1 MPVLT
6 GSALADASGT
16 ALEDASSA
24 ALGEPDLQ
32 VAISSAGV
40 LMEAVQMGVGPW
52 WEILLEILVPAIVES
67 VLGPSGPTLAQVNA
81 NIDEV
86 REVIDPQPGVLPNV
100 RDEVL
105 FLSSDHEFNIQTLK
119 TLIEALEPGG
129 LTTDEH
135 DHLVGLENA
144 DPSVIATNVW
154 GYVVAVD
161 DLRESLGGISA
172 VQVIENLWYAA
183 LVETGFNGIRA
194 AHNPYFAYIA
204 YSPSDAA
211 GAFGNYL
218 VGSDPTT
225 LPTLDLTLVEEG
237 DTVWSYLTREYS
249 AWSWTKQGPGDN
261 DNGSEVWLGTAG
273 VNTVAGWRCLLTDA
287 DLAGIWRAQEIPPDE
302 PAVVPPVWPGSAG
315 VTLGTPVALV
325 DQLHLVG
332 TMDGIIVN
340 VTTPPSKVGKRA
352 IGGAFYDYNTGEV
365 AFETDSGD
373 IEPWQYLGFR
383 DAIFTPKTM
392 TSAAGV
398 RLRVLAGAEGTVT
411 PWVKS

>member
-1 MPVLT
+1 MPLLT

-52 WEILLEILVPAIVES
+52 WEMLLEILVPAIVES
-67 VLGPSGPTLAQVNA
+67 VLGPSGPTLDQVNA

-129 LTTDEH
+129 LTTEEH
-135 DHLVGLENA
+135 DQLLGLANLSA
-144 DPSVIATNVW
+144 SDVWDYAIQFPRPSGWYTTVAMWQQLAYAAQSGFFQSLITGQQLPNSRWFRLAGTPDVIAGLLDDARTSEPQLVLPEDPDFAD
-154 GYVVAVD
+154 VV
-161 DLRESLGGISA
+161 
-172 VQVIENLWYAA
+172 
-183 LVETGFNGIRA
+183 
-194 AHNPYFAYIA
+194 P
-204 YSPSDAA
+204 
-211 GAFGNYL
+211 
-218 VGSDPTT
+218 
-225 LPTLDLTLVEEG
+225 G
-237 DTVWSYLTREYS
+237 DTVLSFLLRTQPAFDWQVLSGHHYWDGGTVGFPTDSGGNLCWIICTLRD
-249 AWSWTKQGPGDN
+249 GDLETQQAASLIT
-261 DNGSEVWLGTAG
+261 SEEFL
-273 VNTVAGWRCLLTDA
+273 
-287 DLAGIWRAQEIPPDE
+287 PD
-302 PAVVPPVWPGSAG
+302 PVPTPPVWPGSAG

-332 TMDGIIVN
+332 TMDGILVN